1 MNMTAKESK
10 AVACPGLGD
19 RLIFA
24 EQGERAEA
32 EVFRTRS
39 IGFMEHTS
47 RADLYAE
54 ARLALHAAE
63 AELANA
69 ESDIDTLASHNI
81 ELQAELREL
90 RRAARD
96 YMEASDTLQ
105 QALRDG
111 INVHGAISGFI
122 GAQDNLQCTL
132 ASDGGADG
140 DNEGEGK

>member
-1 MNMTAKESK
+1 MTAKESK
-10 AVACPGLGD
+10 SVACPGLVD

-63 AELANA
+63 AEHAKEVNALSKLAN
-69 ESDIDTLASHNI
+69 DNGQLANNYMR
-81 ELQAELREL
+81 ELGEL
-90 RRAARD
+90 RRRVLELCVKWDAAQKAAHPYGYHEGRIPTD
-96 YMEASDTLQ
+96 E
-105 QALRDG
+105 LR
-111 INVHGAISGFI
+111 
-122 GAQDNLQCTL
+122 QLL